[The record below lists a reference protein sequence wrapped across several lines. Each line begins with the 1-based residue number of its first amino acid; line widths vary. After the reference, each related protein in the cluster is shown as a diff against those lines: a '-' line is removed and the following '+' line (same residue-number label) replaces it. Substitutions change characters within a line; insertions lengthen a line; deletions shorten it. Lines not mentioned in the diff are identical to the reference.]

1 MGYAILKGEGAIRH
15 KIRTLFSPRTRSR
28 RRLILGPLTDLV
40 PFDHLPDI
48 HNVEVYSWGREA
60 FDDQAPLAN
69 LAERGVRIK
78 WVNPTL
84 LRLYWVED
92 KGAVIGPGFEV
103 DTWLAEGDREGTG
116 DYALYLDAAASMVVD
131 EVLNP
136 LSPDPAGSDTIS
148 DFQEN
153 CNLLW
158 RLAEGI
164 TLAVAIK
171 DDRPLTPVGSP
182 EIRPQK
188 PLPTGEA
195 LPARQR
201 QQGASDLEIWYD
213 FLREESRKP
222 EGLFCFYERPRTKR
236 VEQCCRFFL
245 ASAGFWGQGR
255 ERDPD

>member
-1 MGYAILKGEGAIRH
+1 MGYAILKGEGAIR
-15 KIRTLFSPRTRSR
+15 RTVRDLFSLRTRSR

-48 HNVEVYSWGREA
+48 HNVELYSWGREA
-60 FDDQAPLAN
+60 VPDQGPLAT

-84 LRLYWVED
+84 LRLYWVEAQ
-92 KGAVIGPGFEV
+92 GAVIGPGFGV
-103 DTWLAEGDREGTG
+103 DAWLVEGDREDTG
-116 DYALYLDAAASMVVD
+116 DYALYLDADASMVVD

-136 LSPDPAGSDTIS
+136 LSQGPTSSDTSS

-153 CNLLW
+153 CALLW

-164 TLAVAIK
+164 TLAVIK
-171 DDRPLTPVGSP
+171 DDRASVPLWSP
-182 EIRPQK
+182 DIRPRESPQ
-188 PLPTGEA
+188 TGGPPA
-195 LPARQR
+195 LERRP
-201 QQGASDLEIWYD
+201 GASAFESWYD
-213 FLREESRKP
+213 FLGEETHKP

-245 ASAGFWGQGR
+245 ASTGFWGEGQGP
-255 ERDPD
+255 EVD